1 MKQRKEEVDVSVHIM
16 HWGHNTNQV
25 SASKWELSHSAKITI
40 SVMQSNMVNRAR
52 DGVKRKKECLF
63 EVCLQELDVFIK
75 GGYFCSSFKTL
86 DRGNFL
92 SKSDFLSINTFTA
105 IDRHLPK
112 YSFLRGECCQSKPIS
127 IFPQNLR
134 LFLDSHLNNFVA
146 DCTTLPLNALVYH
159 HPQLIAQS
167 WPLPD
172 LTAFWHPNLSIKKKK
187 KKEYIY
193 LFLLEKE
200 ATWSSRLASW
210 ISENSTSN
218 FLTHSLQAWHMCT
231 KLMWMFHLAYSA
243 QSNWL

>member
-187 KKEYIY
+187 KNTYIFFY
-193 LFLLEKE
+193 LKRKPLEALVWHLGSQK
-200 ATWSSRLASW
+200 TQPQTSW
-210 ISENSTSN
+210 RIHFRPDT
-218 FLTHSLQAWHMCT
+218 CT